1 MSDHTFTWDR
11 YRDILAAGLE
21 AGYSYTSFC
30 DNADGKRIYLRH
42 DIDNDIAVAHHMA
55 VLEKEMGVK
64 ATYLVLIRSANYN
77 AAEGRNLRMLA
88 EMAEMGH
95 DIGLHFSLED
105 HPQCDRGHD
114 LSELI
119 RSDADLLAMLLGN
132 PVTVFGFHNP
142 TDTNQFQMDVFGMVN
157 TYADR
162 YFKDVYYMSESN
174 MHWRDGCPSEKLL
187 SGRHE
192 IIQLLVHPL
201 SYAGDLATDYDVLV
215 HFLELKLSDLF
226 EYNLRQNRVLREAEY
241 SIGDVL
247 KELSSIHT
255 DS

>member
-1 MSDHTFTWDR
+1 MSDHIFTWDR
-11 YRDILAAGLE
+11 YRAILAAGLE
-21 AGYSYTSFC
+21 AGYRYASFG
-30 DNADGKRIYLRH
+30 DDVDGKRIYLRH
-42 DIDNDIAVAHHMA
+42 DIDNDITVAHRMA
-55 VLEKEMGVK
+55 ALEKEMGVQ

-88 EMAEMGH
+88 EMADMGH

-105 HPQCDRGHD
+105 HPQFARGHD
-114 LSELI
+114 LVELI
-119 RSDADLLAMLLGN
+119 RSDADLLATMLGA
-132 PVTVFGFHNP
+132 PVTIFGFHNP
-142 TDTNQFQMDVFGMVN
+142 TEAGQFQVDVSGMIN

-162 YFKDVYYMSESN
+162 YYKNIYYMSESN
-174 MHWRDGCPSEKLL
+174 MRWRDGCPGEKLIR
-187 SGRHE
+187 GRHK

-201 SYAGDLATDYDVLV
+201 SYAGDLASDYDVLI

-226 EYNLRQNRVLREAEY
+226 EYNLKQNRVLREAEY
-241 SIGDVL
+241 SVGDVL